1 MLHGVTADQA
11 TRTRVDLELRLADVD
26 MSDVL
31 TGNFDT
37 SQLPKVG
44 SHPVTVTV
52 ARRIAPGSETRFEE
66 WVNRTIDTVQRFPG
80 CLGAGVLRPGH
91 GGGEYQVVFRFV
103 DAVAL
108 RNWERSEARADQLAE
123 IAPIVQSMRVSRAVG
138 VEQFFAAP
146 GRAEIDRPWYHHLA
160 IDTAWAFP
168 VVVGSSLWV
177 APRLGDLPFSVRTAL
192 SMAAV
197 GAVMRLVVF
206 PVRGKVRRRT
216 RLD

>member
-1 MLHGVTADQA
+1 MLEI
-11 TRTRVDLELRLADVD
+11 DLEKLLEREGARLSLDQRD
-26 MSDVL
+26 
-31 TGNFDT
+31 G
-37 SQLPKVG
+37 
-44 SHPVTVTV
+44 V
-52 ARRIAPGSETRFEE
+52 A
-66 WVNRTIDTVQRFPG
+66 
-80 CLGAGVLRPGH
+80 
-91 GGGEYQVVFRFV
+91 
-103 DAVAL
+103 
-108 RNWERSEARADQLAE
+108 
-123 IAPIVQSMRVSRAVG
+123 
-138 VEQFFAAP
+138 QFFAAP